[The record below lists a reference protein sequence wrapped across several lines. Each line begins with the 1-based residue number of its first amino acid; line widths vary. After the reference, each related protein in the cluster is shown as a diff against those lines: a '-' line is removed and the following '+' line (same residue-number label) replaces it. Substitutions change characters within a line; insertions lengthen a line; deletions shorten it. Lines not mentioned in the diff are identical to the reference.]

1 MNLKISSAFAPTPRR
16 GAQRGRGA
24 RLRPLLRGWSY
35 RTLGA
40 AALLALACVQA
51 TAAGPA
57 ATPDYLDTRLSF
69 QARAADL
76 VSQMTLAEKVAQMQN
91 AAPAIPR
98 LGVPAYN
105 WWSEGLHGVARAGK
119 ATSFPQ
125 AIGMAATFDPA
136 LVRAEATAI
145 SDEARAKYDRFQRR
159 GLRGRYQGLTFWAP
173 VINIDRDPR
182 WGRGQETFGEDPYL
196 TSKMGVAFVEGLQ
209 GSDPRYRKVD
219 ATAKHFA
226 LYGGP
231 ETGRHHRNID
241 VGDEDLYDTYLPAF
255 QALVQTGKVA
265 AVMASYSSVDGTPA
279 VANHRLLQ
287 RILRDA
293 WGYRGY
299 VVSDCDAVGDIYQS
313 RKLVPTAAQAAALAA
328 NAGTD
333 LDCGDTYAALAQ
345 AVHAGEVSEQT
356 IDTEVTR
363 LMLARFRL
371 GMFDPP
377 AQVPWSKLPYSVV
390 ESPPHVALA
399 RRAADESM
407 VLLKNTGVLPL
418 STTVHRIAVIGPTAD
433 SVPALLGDY
442 HGTPAHPVT
451 ILDGIRRAVPKATV
465 TYEKGAELVAGFD
478 GPDVGTVVPAKYLRP
493 AAGSNAHGL
502 RAEYF
507 HGAGFSGTPVL
518 TRVDPEVDFDWVYGV
533 RTTDLVAE
541 GTLSEAQAE
550 TLSDGSFAVRWN
562 GVLTPPAT
570 GRYELG
576 AAANSGFKLYLD
588 GRLVLD
594 RMDATPK
601 LAMPGAYVNLVAGRP
616 YRVRLEYVHA
626 RDNASVR
633 LAWRLPGAELP
644 FEAALD
650 AARKADVVIFVGG
663 LTAQIEGEEMPVR
676 YPGFDGGDRTD
687 LRLPA
692 TQQKLLEAVQATGK
706 PVVLVLTGGSALAI
720 DWAKQHVPAIL
731 MAWYPGEQGGNGVAD
746 ALFGKIDPA
755 GRLPVTFYTGV
766 AQLPPFDDYAMAGR
780 TYRYF
785 RGKPLFPFGYGLSYT
800 TFAYSD
806 LHLSHTTV
814 APTTPLHV
822 SVSVRNTGHVAG
834 DEVVQLYVR
843 ADGAP
848 GIRAVK
854 TLVGFRRVALAP
866 GQQREVSFDL
876 TPLAAVRHYDPAMH
890 GYVAPAGRYALQVG
904 GSSADARLQQ
914 TFTVRS
920 AGPQG

>member
-1 MNLKISSAFAPTPRR
+1 MSRKISLAFVCARHRGNRRRNSARFARR
-16 GAQRGRGA
+16 GMAI
-24 RLRPLLRGWSY
+24 
-35 RTLGA
+35 A
-40 AALLALACVQA
+40 AALALACLQA
-51 TAAGPA
+51 AAAGPA
-57 ATPDYLDTRLSF
+57 ARPDYLDTRLSF
-69 QARAADL
+69 RVRAADL
-76 VSQMTLAEKVAQMQN
+76 VAQMTLAETVGQMQN

-98 LGVPAYN
+98 LGVPAYD

-136 LVRAEATAI
+136 LVHAEATAI
-145 SDEARAKYDRFQRR
+145 SDEARAKYNRFQQR
-159 GLRGRYQGLTFWAP
+159 GMHGRYEGLTFWAP

-196 TSKMGVAFVEGLQ
+196 TSRMGVAFVEGLQ
-209 GSDPRYRKVD
+209 GTDPRYRKVD

-226 LYGGP
+226 LYSGP
-231 ETGRHHRNID
+231 ESGRHHRNID
-241 VGDEDLYDTYLPAF
+241 VSDEDLYDTYLPAF

-287 RILRDA
+287 GILRGA
-293 WGYRGY
+293 WGYQGY
-299 VVSDCDAVGDIYQS
+299 VVSDCDAVGDVYQT

-333 LDCGDTYAALAQ
+333 LDCGDTYAALVK
-345 AVHAGEVSEQT
+345 AVHAGKVSERT
-356 IDTEVTR
+356 LDAEVTR

-377 AQVPWSKLPYSVV
+377 AKVPWSKLPYSVV
-390 ESPPHVALA
+390 ESPRHVALA

-407 VLLKNTGVLPL
+407 VLLRNAGVLPL
-418 STTVHRIAVIGPTAD
+418 STAVRRIAVIGPTAD

-451 ILDGIRRAVPKATV
+451 VLDGIRSAAPGATV

-478 GPDVGTVVPAKYLRP
+478 GPDVGTVVPAQYLRP
-493 AAGSNAHGL
+493 APGSDAHGL
-502 RAEYF
+502 RGEYF

-518 TRVDPEVDFDWVYGV
+518 TRVDPEVDFNWVYGV
-533 RTTDLVAE
+533 RTVDLVAE
-541 GTLSEAQAE
+541 GTLSETQAKR
-550 TLSDGSFAVRWN
+550 LSGGPFAVRWN
-562 GVLTPPAT
+562 GLLTPPVT

-576 AAANSGFKLYLD
+576 AAADSGFKLYLD

-594 RMDATPK
+594 RMDAASK
-601 LAMPGAYVNLVAGRP
+601 LAMPGAHVDLVAGRS
-616 YRVRLEYVHA
+616 YRVRLEYVHGEN
-626 RDNASVR
+626 NASVR
-633 LAWRLPGAELP
+633 LAWRLPGAKSP

-706 PVVLVLTGGSALAI
+706 PVVLVLTGGSALAL
-720 DWAKQHVPAIL
+720 DWAKQHVSAIL
-731 MAWYPGEQGGNGVAD
+731 MAWYPGGQGGNAVAD

-785 RGKPLFPFGYGLSYT
+785 TGQPLFPFGYGLSYT
-800 TFAYSD
+800 TFAYSG
-806 LHLSHTTV
+806 LHLSHTAL
-814 APTTPLHV
+814 APNEPLRV
-822 SVSVRNTGHVAG
+822 SVSVRNTGRVAG
-834 DEVVQLYVR
+834 DEVVQLYVH
-843 ADGAP
+843 ADGVP

-854 TLVGFRRVALAP
+854 TLAGFQRVALAP

-876 TPLAAVRHYDPAMH
+876 TPLAAVRHYDPATH
-890 GYVAPAGRYALQVG
+890 AYVVPAGRYTLQVG
-904 GSSADARLQQ
+904 GSSADVRLQQ
-914 TFTVRS
+914 AFTVR
-920 AGPQG
+920 APAPRG